1 MIKKVMYGSLLLVSL
16 GNFSLFAEK
25 LKNINISGLHRVE
38 ADVVTGHLKIKI
50 GDEIIS
56 SRVDESLKRLYETQL
71 FNDVKISVNGTTLN
85 VAVIE
90 NATVNQVAF
99 EGNDSISDDILK
111 AEVQVKSRQVFTT
124 DVIKKETQKI
134 LEIYQRKGRYAATVE
149 PKIIKRDQNRV
160 DVIFVIQEGVMTNI
174 QRINFIGAQ
183 AFSQSELENEI
194 YSKEARWYRFLTA
207 TDTYD
212 PERLQTD
219 MHALKKFY
227 AKNGY
232 IKFEGISS
240 GASLLP
246 DKSGFILTFVVNEGQ
261 RYKIRN
267 LRYDV
272 KIPGVDIEK
281 IKQEVMIKSGEWYN
295 GDSVERAKL
304 LLTEKLGDQG
314 YAFVNVDHRTQE
326 IPEKNEVNLTFVV
339 EETSKM
345 YIERIDI
352 IGNMKTLDRVV
363 RREML
368 LKEGDPFNVT
378 KVKDSLR
385 RIRSL
390 GYFKPQAVREE
401 RSKGSSSNKMILKI
415 FVEEEGTMQ
424 IKFGVGYNSEDGRGN
439 VFKGFNGQ
447 VKLADPNFFGY
458 GINGNLELEKGARR
472 QNALLGLSDA
482 HFFGYRVGA
491 GFDLFLTDED
501 RMELE
506 GYTDKRKGL
515 SVYTRYN
522 LSEDFYQR
530 LTYTFYLQKME
541 LDSKNKDKVS
551 KHVAEQADGKE
562 RSVSKATL
570 YSVYDRRDNMLGAD
584 SGYALA
590 LTNEFAGLGGDISFI
605 RNEVKALVHFPIT
618 EKITFNLKGRAG
630 IIFADSLRISD
641 HMMLGGES
649 LHGFDVW
656 GVGPRV
662 KKTDAVKDDALG
674 GKKYYTGAAEI
685 AIPVGGAELGA
696 KFLTY
701 VEIGDLWD
709 SGFKPDAAQEFYNE
723 SFMRVSAGFGFAFTI
738 PILGRIRLDYAWP
751 LRSKKYDKESNF
763 LFGLD
768 YRF

>member
-1 MIKKVMYGSLLLVSL
+1 MIKKVVYGSVLSL
-16 GNFSLFAEK
+16 ILSDSSVFGEK
-25 LKNINISGLHRVE
+25 LKSIKISGLHRVE
-38 ADVVTGHLKIKI
+38 EEAVKGYLKIKI
-50 GDEIIS
+50 GDEIAS
-56 SRVDESLKRLYETQL
+56 SRVDESLKRLYETQW
-71 FNDVKISVNGTTLN
+71 FSDVKMSVNGAVLN
-85 VAVIE
+85 VDLVE

-160 DVIFVIQEGVMTNI
+160 DVVFVIQEGVMTNI
-174 QRINFIGAQ
+174 GRINFIGAQ

-261 RYKIRN
+261 RYKVKD
-267 LRYDV
+267 LKYDI
-272 KIPGVDIEK
+272 KIPGVDLEK
-281 IKQEVMIKSGEWYN
+281 IKQTVDMKSGEWYN
-295 GDSVERAKL
+295 GDLVERTKL

-314 YAFVNVDHRTQE
+314 YAFVNVDHRIKE
-326 IPEKNEVNLTFVV
+326 IPGTNEVDLTFVV

-352 IGNMKTLDRVV
+352 IGNVKTLDRVV

-385 RIRSL
+385 RIRAL

-401 RSKGSSSNKMILKI
+401 RSKGSSSNKMVLKI

-447 VKLADPNFFGY
+447 IKLADPNFFGY
-458 GINGNLELEKGARR
+458 GINGNLELEKGSRR
-472 QNALLGLSDA
+472 QNAILGLSDA

-491 GFDLFLTDED
+491 GFDLFSTDED

-541 LDSKNKDKVS
+541 LGADTKEKVS
-551 KHVAEQADGKE
+551 KHVKEQADGKE
-562 RSVSKATL
+562 RKVSKATL
-570 YSVYDRRDNMLGAD
+570 YSVYDKRDSLLGAD

-590 LTNEFAGLGGDISFI
+590 LTNEFAGLGGDISFF
-605 RNEVKALVHFPIT
+605 RNEVKALIHFPIT
-618 EKITFNLKGRAG
+618 EKVIFNLKGKAG
-630 IIFADSLRISD
+630 LIMADSLRIAD

-656 GVGPRV
+656 GIGPRV
-662 KKTDAVKDDALG
+662 KKTDSIKDDALG

-685 AIPVGGAELGA
+685 SIPVGGAELGA
-696 KFLTY
+696 RFLSY
-701 VEIGDLWD
+701 IEIGDLWD
-709 SGFKPDAAQEFYNE
+709 SGFKPTSAEDIYNE

-763 LFGLD
+763 LFGMD